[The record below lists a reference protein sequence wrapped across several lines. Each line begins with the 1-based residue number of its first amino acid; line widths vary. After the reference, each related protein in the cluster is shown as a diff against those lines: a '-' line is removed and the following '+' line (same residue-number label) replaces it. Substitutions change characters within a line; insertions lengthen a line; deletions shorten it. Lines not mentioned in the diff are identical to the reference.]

1 MVNSVNISKNIS
13 WIGVNDQITERFE
26 NYIPIP
32 NGVTYNSFLIEDEK
46 ICIIDGVHCNALD
59 LYLEKITSIIGNKKI
74 DYIVI
79 NHVEPDH
86 SSALKGLVKTYPD
99 IKIIG
104 NAKTL
109 SMLNAFDYK
118 ISMKNFISM
127 KEGEE
132 LDLGTHKLTF
142 AMMPMVHW
150 PESMVTY
157 DKTSKILFSN
167 DAFGGFGTLN
177 GGIFDD
183 EIDFNNYEIDL
194 RKYYSNIV
202 GKYGSQVL
210 NILKKTENLDIKQI
224 CPSHGILWRK
234 DIKKIVS
241 LYKKWAS
248 FEAESNGVVI
258 IYGSMYGNTAK
269 MADILGRELSNNGI
283 TEVKI
288 YDASKTDTTDLVSE
302 IWKYKGLLIGSCAHN
317 MSVYPKIEPL
327 LHKLLNYGLKNRY
340 LGIFGTMMWSGGGVK
355 GIREFAN
362 KLSGL
367 EVICDDI
374 EVKGTPK
381 EEDFEKLALMAK
393 SMADKLK

>member
-1 MVNSVNISKNIS
+1 MVNSVNISENIS
-13 WIGVNDQITERFE
+13 WIGINDMTTERFE

-32 NGVTYNSFLIEDEK
+32 NGVTYNSYLIKDEK
-46 ICIIDGVHCNALD
+46 ICIIDGVHHNVTD
-59 LYLEKITSIIGNKKI
+59 LYLEKIASIIGNKQI

-86 SSALKGLVKTYPD
+86 SSALKGLLNIYPN
-99 IKIIG
+99 IKIVG

-109 SMLNAFDYK
+109 DMLNAFNYQ
-118 ISMKNFISM
+118 ISTENFISI

-150 PESMVTY
+150 PESMATY

-167 DAFGGFGTLN
+167 DAFGGFGCLH

-183 EIDFNNYEIDL
+183 EVDFNNYEIDL

-202 GKYGSQVL
+202 GKYGQQVL
-210 NILKKTENLDIKQI
+210 NVLKKIENLNIEQI

-234 DIKKIVS
+234 DIEKIVS

-248 FEAESNGVVI
+248 LEAESNGIVVV
-258 IYGSMYGNTAK
+258 YGSMYGNTAK
-269 MADILGRELSNNGI
+269 MAEILGRELANNGI
-283 TEVKI
+283 KEVKI
-288 YDASKTDTTDLVSE
+288 YDVSKTDTTDIISE
-302 IWKYKGLLIGSCAHN
+302 IWKYKGLMIGSCAHN

-340 LGIFGTMMWSGGGVK
+340 LGIFGTMMWCGGGVK
-355 GIREFAN
+355 GIREFADE
-362 KLSGL
+362 LSGL
-367 EVICDDI
+367 EIIYDDI

-381 EEDFEKLALMAK
+381 EEDITKLALMAK
-393 SMADKLK
+393 AMADKLK